1 MERNE
6 QKHAQ
11 ALYEDLATRF
21 ASLNG
26 QVRIEMTGGGVQWRC
41 SAERGPRACWIGC
54 FEASGP
60 EFMTSFEEG
69 NRKVA
74 VGRSSSGGETA
85 DAVWH
90 WLDAAPLPQM
100 YEHFGFVDR
109 EKRKLQSI
117 SECMARNFPNLGSG
131 VNSELTVTGS
141 GVSHLWYRTDT
152 RAAHVQYVLQAEAP
166 EAIFYWD
173 ESEMFRFRAADCTA
187 LGAIL
192 SRWLGGN
199 APPSSLRSEFPWLEI
214 GRLAD
219 YYEKGRPVEGEFLE
233 SWDRM
238 ERTYEGSRFPKT
250 LILPFIA
257 DLRRA
262 GYDHKL
268 RAGQSMWSLIVSRS
282 RRARLRPDQAL
293 VSFQFHGET
302 MELFTSI
309 DREERIPVLPIK
321 VSDSVV
327 GVLDRLAERPI
338 D

>member
-11 ALYEDLATRF
+11 ELYRGLATRF

-74 VGRSSSGGETA
+74 VGRCSSDAETV

-100 YEHFGFVDR
+100 YERFGFVDR
-109 EKRKLQSI
+109 EKRKLKSI

-131 VNSELTVTGS
+131 VTSELTVTGS
-141 GVSHLWYRTDT
+141 GLSHLWYRNSA
-152 RAAHVQYVLQAEAP
+152 RSAHIHFASQTEAP
-166 EAIFYWD
+166 QAVFFWD
-173 ESEMFRFRAADCTA
+173 ESEMFRFGAADCTA
-187 LGAIL
+187 LGAVL

-199 APPSSLRSEFPWLEI
+199 APPSELRSEFPWLEI

-238 ERTYEGSRFPKT
+238 ERVYESSRFPKA
-250 LILPFIA
+250 LILPFIGE
-257 DLRRA
+257 LRKA

-268 RAGQSMWSLIVSRS
+268 RAGQSLWSLIVSRS
-282 RRARLRPDQAL
+282 RRARVRPDQPL

-302 MELFTSI
+302 MELFSSNGE
-309 DREERIPVLPIK
+309 EERIPVLPIE
-321 VSDSVV
+321 VSETVV
-327 GVLDRLAERPI
+327 RVLDTLVERQI